1 MIKSIRDNCKIYGS
15 TIVKIAKKSLML
27 DYGFSNATFET
38 PNHDLAHVAF
48 LIMFLPLLK
57 ITSLDMTSFLSCMY
71 IRRQALDFSLYPRK
85 KHS

>member
-1 MIKSIRDNCKIYGS
+1 
-15 TIVKIAKKSLML
+15 
-27 DYGFSNATFET
+27 
-38 PNHDLAHVAF
+38 LAHVAF